1 VLVRHGHHVP
11 APSREKPW
19 APSPGSRWWVLAF
32 RSREPGAGQNNSSGA
47 RLDALGP
54 APRAELLH
62 VLRLPDFDRADAI
75 GSYWGNPKTR
85 GIRGT
90 TH

>member
-32 RSREPGAGQNNSSGA
+32 DPVSLEQVKQQLRA
-47 RLDALGP
+47 RLDAVGP

-62 VLRLPDFDRADAI
+62 VLKLPDFDRADAI
-75 GSYWGNPKTR
+75 GSY
-85 GIRGT
+85 
-90 TH
+90 